1 MKKVLPLIVFVLM
14 TFMSSAQSILKE
26 GYKLIPSKGGNMI
39 GFVYNGKIGFI
50 SNSSDCYILI
60 EPKFDDMY
68 NENFYQS
75 NNMILV
81 SLNGKWGAIDSS
93 GETPY
98 SKQPIIPC
106 EYSKMTP
113 FRNGKSQ
120 VVKNGRTY
128 TINTKGEIIR

>member
-1 MKKVLPLIVFVLM
+1 
-14 TFMSSAQSILKE
+14 
-26 GYKLIPSKGGNMI
+26 
-39 GFVYNGKIGFI
+39 
-50 SNSSDCYILI
+50 
-60 EPKFDDMY
+60 MY

-106 EYSKMTP
+106 KYDKMTS

-120 VVKNGRTY
+120 VEKNGRTY
-128 TINTKGEIIR
+128 IINTKGETIQ

>member
-1 MKKVLPLIVFVLM
+1 
-14 TFMSSAQSILKE
+14 
-26 GYKLIPSKGGNMI
+26 MI
-39 GFVYNGKIGFI
+39 GFVYNWKIGFI

-81 SLNGKWGAIDSS
+81 SLNGKWGAVDSS